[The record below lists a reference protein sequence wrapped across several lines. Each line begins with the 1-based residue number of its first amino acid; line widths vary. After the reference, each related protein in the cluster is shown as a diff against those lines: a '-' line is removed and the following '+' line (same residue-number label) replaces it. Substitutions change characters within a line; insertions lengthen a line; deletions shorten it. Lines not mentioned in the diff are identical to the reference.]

1 MVYSGRGGLVLSEDE
16 GARPSHFSF
25 MDLRASLR
33 LASFLSLILLVVI
46 GIMLVL
52 RATPDGL
59 SLSDDSIA
67 YVAGARSMLAGQ
79 GYREAWLASNQ
90 PVTHFPPAFSSV
102 LAFLGVFGIDP
113 LRGARLV
120 NALLFGLNAGLL
132 GILAWRMTPSL
143 SAGLVIAALFILNSE
158 ILQVHAVAMSE
169 PLFIFLC
176 LLSLWMFDLY
186 FERHNHWL
194 WLALCGTFVGM
205 AYLTRYAGIALVAT
219 FIVALVI
226 LRDSWRTRLTSI
238 GIFLASV
245 LPWIVGWAIRN
256 SLIAENA
263 TNRALVWH
271 PITAE
276 NIRIGVRVFADLL
289 IPVEAWRR
297 ILIRQPGVIETMII
311 LVLGAV
317 LIWVSLKAWK
327 YFSEPQQESMED
339 RIDAGS
345 REIIPFTTSL
355 LLFSYLASIVAAMTM
370 FDAATKFK
378 LRILSPAFVCL
389 LILLVYLGIWFRNKR
404 RVTVILVTFILLCFA
419 FYKQFITVNEW
430 SKGGLGYA
438 SFQWYDSQAM
448 AFLRELP
455 EDVKIY
461 TNEPG
466 AVYLYVGRGTYV
478 LPDRFDSATAQV
490 RSGFEEGVA
499 TMQQEIN
506 AGQAVLALFDSG
518 DNVPSD
524 TPVLI
529 EGLHLTH
536 KSTGDEI
543 YTAPP

>member
-1 MVYSGRGGLVLSEDE
+1 
-16 GARPSHFSF
+16 

-297 ILIRQPGVIETMII
+297 VLIRQPGVIETMII

-345 REIIPFTTSL
+345 REIIPFTTGL

>member
-1 MVYSGRGGLVLSEDE
+1 
-16 GARPSHFSF
+16 
-25 MDLRASLR
+25 MDIRASLR

-46 GIMLVL
+46 GILLVF

-59 SLSDDSIA
+59 GLSDDSIA
-67 YVAGARSMLAGQ
+67 YIAGARSMVAGQ

-102 LAFLGVFGIDP
+102 LAFLGMFGLDP

-143 SAGLVIAALFILNSE
+143 SAGLVIAALFVLNSE

-219 FIVALVI
+219 FIVALLI
-226 LRDSWRTRLTSI
+226 LRDGWRTRLTSI
-238 GIFLASV
+238 GIFLAAV
-245 LPWIVGWAIRN
+245 LPWILGWAIRN
-256 SLIAENA
+256 RLVAENA
-263 TNRALVWH
+263 TNRMLAWH
-271 PITAE
+271 PVTAD
-276 NIRIGVRVFADLL
+276 NLRLGVRTFADFL

-297 ILIRQPGVIETMII
+297 EMIKQPGIIEGMII
-311 LVLGAV
+311 IVLGAV
-317 LIWVSLKAWK
+317 LVWVVAKARK

-355 LLFSYLASIVAAMTM
+355 FLFSYLASIVAAMTM

-404 RVTVILVTFILLCFA
+404 RVTVILVTFILVCFA
-419 FYKQFITVNEW
+419 FYKQFITVNEL

-438 SFQWYDSQAM
+438 SFQWYDSEAM
-448 AFLRELP
+448 AYLRELP
-455 EDVKIY
+455 EDVMIY

-466 AVYLYVGRGTYV
+466 AVYLYTGRGSYV
-478 LPDRFDSATAQV
+478 LPDRFDSATAQI
-490 RSGFEEGVA
+490 RAGFDQGVI
-499 TMQQEIN
+499 TMQNEIN
-506 AGQAVLALFDSG
+506 TGRAVLALFDGG
-518 DNVPSD
+518 DNVPEDS
-524 TPVLI
+524 PILI
-529 EGLHLTH
+529 EGLYLAH
-536 KSTGDEI
+536 KSAGDEI
-543 YTAPP
+543 YTANP

>member
-297 ILIRQPGVIETMII
+297 VLIRQPGVIETMII